1 MKLKRMVELNSYS
14 LCEKHLGFRDMQLYF
29 STAALLHL
37 CGVPIQG
44 NVILLFCG
52 LSTGC
57 SFISIPM
64 KTRPRSNYE

>member
-1 MKLKRMVELNSYS
+1 MKLKRMVELNPYS

-29 STAALLHL
+29 NTAALLHL

-44 NVILLFCG
+44 NVIFLLCS

-57 SFISIPM
+57 SFISISM
-64 KTRPRSNYE
+64 KTHPHSN